1 MRNTVSSSIG
11 SDASTSRW
19 PYVDRCAMRPSRA
32 TRHSHPGSRPSSTY
46 LRKWVSMRASRPPSN
61 PASSGATSTF
71 SSGTPDPL
79 LLVSKET
86 LLRGADRQPGAG
98 HGGLGLG
105 DGELAEVEDRRGQHG
120 VGPAVA
126 RSLDEVLERAHSP
139 AGDDRNP
146 GGLDHLSGQLQLEA
160 VLGAVTVHGREQDL
174 ARPETLGLGRPRH
187 RVEPRGLAPAVRVH
201 L

>member
-79 LLVSKET
+79 LLRLKET
-86 LLRGADRQPGAG
+86 LLRGADVQPGAG
-98 HGGLGLG
+98 HGGLGLAH
-105 DGELAEVEDRRGQHG
+105 GELAEVEDRRRQHG
-120 VGPAVA
+120 VGATVA
-126 RSLDEVLERAHSP
+126 RALDEVLERADTP
-139 AGDDRNP
+139 AGDHRHP
-146 GGLDHLSGQLQLEA
+146 GCVHDLAGELELEP
-160 VLGAVTVHGREQDL
+160 VLGAV
-174 ARPETLGLGRPRH
+174 
-187 RVEPRGLAPAVRVH
+187 AV
-201 L
+201 